1 MNAADP
7 ALEVY
12 LNPQLRNLPQTCDG
26 TGDGQ
31 ISHLAGTSL
40 DDDVAVLADGA
51 GLLRVGLGGAGV
63 GLGLE
68 LVLLVRHLRESY
80 RDPIATVTREEW
92 RQQEEEERRKVRN
105 RKRRELAEKL
115 SRDLNR
121 GTRCSPVEKYER
133 RFAGRILDREARA
146 LRFGFC
152 QIFIGG
158 RRPMGLVLGCQ
169 SVTRDGP

>member
-1 MNAADP
+1 MN
-7 ALEVY
+7 EVY

-26 TGDGQ
+26 Q

-40 DDDVAVLADGA
+40 DDDVPVLADGA

-92 RQQEEEERRKVRN
+92 RQQEEEEERTKVRN

-133 RFAGRILDREARA
+133 RFAGRIRDREARA

-158 RRPMGLVLGCQ
+158 RRPMGRVLGCH
-169 SVTRDGP
+169 S

>member
-1 MNAADP
+1 VNAADP

-12 LNPQLRNLPQTCDG
+12 LNPQLRNLPQTC
-26 TGDGQ
+26 DGQ

-92 RQQEEEERRKVRN
+92 RQQEEEERTKVRN
-105 RKRRELAEKL
+105 RKRRELAEKTFKRSE
-115 SRDLNR
+115 SRNSLL
-121 GTRCSPVEKYER
+121 T
-133 RFAGRILDREARA
+133 
-146 LRFGFC
+146 
-152 QIFIGG
+152 GG
-158 RRPMGLVLGCQ
+158 EV
-169 SVTRDGP
+169 